1 MDFEQWWDKFALTEI
16 NGNLG
21 YNARKIWQAA
31 QAAER
36 DRAKELVEAAEYAA
50 EILDQYV
57 QRHAHAKYVR
67 AAITKYKEGIAMT
80 PEDIRELEA
89 ERERIL
95 KIVEQVGIQGNHDVW
110 FDCCDTIVERIKNEL
125 DT

>member
-1 MDFEQWWDKFALTEI
+1 VDFDDWWETQGEWPGEYTA
-16 NGNLG
+16 
-21 YNARKIWQAA
+21 ACAAWQAA
-31 QAAER
+31 QQAER

-89 ERERIL
+89 ERERI
-95 KIVEQVGIQGNHDVW
+95 
-110 FDCCDTIVERIKNEL
+110 KNEL